1 MNLASFCFLNILIYE
16 KLTTSCYVFKIS
28 VYLSCF
34 TFFLRKLS
42 LFVVVIGFVCC
53 LFFTS
58 IKRRYSLQ
66 LLFSLKTGTQKEKF
80 KSPSYQI
87 KVIAHN
93 SMFSFCKDI
102 MN

>member
-1 MNLASFCFLNILIYE
+1 MYSRFQCIFPVLLFL
-16 KLTTSCYVFKIS
+16 KKV
-28 VYLSCF
+28 V
-34 TFFLRKLS
+34 S

-53 LFFTS
+53 FFFFTS

-102 MN
+102 MDYGKGRAQFFRPSGGICI

>member
-1 MNLASFCFLNILIYE
+1 MKSLQPLVMYSRFQCTFPVLLF
-16 KLTTSCYVFKIS
+16 FKK
-28 VYLSCF
+28 VV
-34 TFFLRKLS
+34 S
-42 LFVVVIGFVCC
+42 LFVVGIGFVCC

-66 LLFSLKTGTQKEKF
+66 FLFSLKTGTQKEKF

-93 SMFSFCKDI
+93 PMFSFCKDI

>member
-1 MNLASFCFLNILIYE
+1 MILNILIYE

-34 TFFLRKLS
+34 TF
-42 LFVVVIGFVCC
+42 IGFVCC